1 MKKLLVD
8 LLNKT
13 LKLLS
18 LDVDE
23 DDLYYVRKLLPI
35 HFLHKRLLVPLDL
48 QLLLTKLVLGCLQQ
62 VLALCE
68 PQIVV
73 LLEVNDE
80 LAEPA
85 ERLVVPLANELLLGG
100 LVLQEPVQLDYDLLV
115 KLKTSRLLHLKVL
128 QKQIEL
134 IQ

>member
-48 QLLLTKLVLGCLQQ
+48 QLLLTTLVLGCPQQ